1 MTITEIAQAAGVSI
15 ATVSRYLNN
24 GPVKKETREKLESVI
39 LKLNYVP
46 ESMVHQIVNTPLKA
60 IAVLVH
66 SLSNNYAMEFAEV
79 LNYCY
84 TGRETMLYIGCIP
97 DPKIEYRYLM
107 DLVSRGIKGTILLDS
122 SEYKTQSEIY
132 NELGKYMP
140 IVLVHSFPADFPFNT
155 ITVNQ
160 EIGMKN
166 AMRYL
171 INLGHRNILFVR
183 GTKGFSFDL
192 KEKIWKEELEK
203 AGTPPA
209 PEQIRTIS
217 DSDKKTGM
225 ETTYQAV
232 SEYLEA
238 GNRPSAIFTC
248 NDIMAMGTLKALRE
262 KGLQVPRNISLIS
275 HDNTALAACN
285 DITSVDMKIR
295 SVAIAAMDLLDYAIG
310 GNDTAARH
318 ISITPELVIRS
329 SVLPLSETHMEKN
342 SPFPDKYRIP

>member
-1 MTITEIAQAAGVSI
+1 
-15 ATVSRYLNN
+15 
-24 GPVKKETREKLESVI
+24 
-39 LKLNYVP
+39 
-46 ESMVHQIVNTPLKA
+46 
-60 IAVLVH
+60 
-66 SLSNNYAMEFAEV
+66 
-79 LNYCY
+79 
-84 TGRETMLYIGCIP
+84 
-97 DPKIEYRYLM
+97 M